1 MTRYFILY
9 IILFA
14 ATVTPRSASAQ
25 APKANHH
32 YAFNIQQALAY
43 AKANNVQVK
52 NALLTVQAQKET
64 NREITAAALPNIFGT
79 ANVINYLQL
88 PVSLLPGDFANPPLP
103 PGSFIEVKFGT
114 KYNSTAGIQ
123 LQQTLFD
130 GQVFVGL
137 QARKTSVDFQLKN
150 VEVTE
155 ELIKANIYK
164 VYYQL
169 VASKTQIQILD
180 ANIQRLEKLENDTRI
195 LYTNGFAEKLDEDKV
210 SIQLTNL
217 NTEKIKALNSIEIGY
232 LGLKTLLGMP
242 AKDTLELTEKITE
255 GQIEANI
262 LADTGFQYQD
272 RKEYQYLE
280 LAKKLNEYNIKRYQL
295 SYLPTLSMNYVYNEN
310 AQRQTFDLFVKGRW
324 FNTQFVGFNLSVPI
338 FSGFAKDARV
348 AKSKI
353 DLRQTNNQL
362 ENLRNTIDNE
372 VQQSRINFNT
382 AQNTLR
388 FQKKNMELA
397 EKVYNQTRKKYEIGT
412 GSNIEISAAQ
422 TDLITAQ
429 NNYLSAL
436 YGAIVA
442 RIDYLKATGKL

>member
-1 MTRYFILY
+1 MTRYFFLF
-9 IILFA
+9 IILSA
-14 ATVTPRSASAQ
+14 ASATPHKASCQ
-25 APKANHH
+25 APKANH
-32 YAFNIQQALAY
+32 YSFSIQQALAY

-52 NALLTVQAQKET
+52 NALLNVQAQNET
-64 NREITAAALPNIFGT
+64 NREITAAALPNITGT
-79 ANVINYLQL
+79 GNLMNYLEL
-88 PVSLLPGDFANPPLP
+88 PVSLLPGEIFGQPA
-103 PGSFIEVKFGT
+103 GSYIPVRFGT
-114 KYNSTAGIQ
+114 KYNSTVGIQ

-169 VASKTQIQILD
+169 VASKTQIKILD

-242 AKDTLELTEKITE
+242 AKDTLELTDKITE

-295 SYLPTLSMNYVYNEN
+295 SYLPILSLTAAYNKN
-310 AQRQTFDLFVKGRW
+310 AQRNTFDLFVKDGDW
-324 FNTQFVGFNLSVPI
+324 FTTSFVGFNLSVPI

-372 VQQSRINFNT
+372 VQQSRINFNS

>member
-1 MTRYFILY
+1 MMRYFLLY

-14 ATVTPRSASAQ
+14 ATATPRSASGQ
-25 APKANHH
+25 APKANH
-32 YAFNIQQALAY
+32 YAFSIQQALDY

-52 NALLTVQAQKET
+52 NALLNVQAQNET

-79 ANVINYLQL
+79 GNVINNLNI
-88 PVSLLPGDFANPPLP
+88 PVTLIPGEITGLP
-103 PGSFIEVKFGT
+103 PGTFVPVRFGT
-114 KYNSTAGIQ
+114 KYNSIVGIQ

-195 LYTNGFAEKLDEDKV
+195 LYNNGFAEKLDEDKV

-217 NTEKIKALNSIEIGY
+217 NTEKVKALNSIEIGY

-280 LAKKLNEYNIKRYQL
+280 LAKKLNEYNIKRYKL
-295 SYLPTLSMNYVYNEN
+295 SYLPILSMNAAYNKN
-310 AQRQTFDLFVKGRW
+310 AQRNTFDLFVKDGDW
-324 FNTQFVGFNLSVPI
+324 FTASYIGFNLSVPI

-372 VQQSRINFNT
+372 VQQARINFNT

>member
-1 MTRYFILY
+1 M
-9 IILFA
+9 
-14 ATVTPRSASAQ
+14 
-25 APKANHH
+25 
-32 YAFNIQQALAY
+32 
-43 AKANNVQVK
+43 
-52 NALLTVQAQKET
+52 
-64 NREITAAALPNIFGT
+64 
-79 ANVINYLQL
+79 
-88 PVSLLPGDFANPPLP
+88 
-103 PGSFIEVKFGT
+103 
-114 KYNSTAGIQ
+114 
-123 LQQTLFD
+123 
-130 GQVFVGL
+130 
-137 QARKTSVDFQLKN
+137 
-150 VEVTE
+150 
-155 ELIKANIYK
+155 
-164 VYYQL
+164 YYQL

-195 LYTNGFAEKLDEDKV
+195 LYNNGFAEKLDEDKV

-217 NTEKIKALNSIEIGY
+217 NTEKVKALNSIEIGY

-353 DLRQTNNQL
+353 ELRQTNNQL
-362 ENLRNTIDNE
+362 ENLKNSIDNE

>member
-14 ATVTPRSASAQ
+14 ATVTPRSASGQ

-32 YAFNIQQALAY
+32 YAFSIQQALDY

-52 NALLTVQAQKET
+52 NALLTVQSQKET
-64 NREITAAALPNIFGT
+64 NREITAAALPNITGT
-79 ANVINYLQL
+79 GNVINYLEL
-88 PVSLLPGDFANPPLP
+88 PVSLLPGEIFGQP
-103 PGSFIEVKFGT
+103 PGTYLPVRFGT
-114 KYNSTAGIQ
+114 KYNSTVGIQ

-137 QARKTSVDFQLKN
+137 QARKTSIDFQIKN

-195 LYTNGFAEKLDEDKV
+195 LYNNGFAEKLDEDKV

-217 NTEKIKALNSIEIGY
+217 NTEKVKALNSIEIGY

-242 AKDTLELTEKITE
+242 AKDTLELTDKITE

-272 RKEYQYLE
+272 RKEFQYLE

-295 SYLPTLSMNYVYNEN
+295 SYLPILSMNAAYNKN
-310 AQRQTFDLFVKGRW
+310 AQRNTFDLFVKDGDW
-324 FNTQFVGFNLSVPI
+324 FTTSFIGLNLSVPI

>member
-1 MTRYFILY
+1 MMRYFLLY

-14 ATVTPRSASAQ
+14 ATVTPRSTNGQ
-25 APKANHH
+25 APKANH
-32 YAFNIQQALAY
+32 YAFNIQQALEY

-52 NALLTVQAQKET
+52 NALLNVQAQKET

-79 ANVINYLQL
+79 GNVINNLNI
-88 PVSLLPGDFANPPLP
+88 PVTLLPGEITGQPAGTFVP
-103 PGSFIEVKFGT
+103 VRFGT
-114 KYNSTAGIQ
+114 KYNSTVGIQ

-195 LYTNGFAEKLDEDKV
+195 LYNNGFAEKLDEDKV

-217 NTEKIKALNSIEIGY
+217 NTEKVKALNSIEIGY

-242 AKDTLELTEKITE
+242 AKDTLELTDKITE

-280 LAKKLNEYNIKRYQL
+280 LGKKLNEYNIKRYQL
-295 SYLPTLSMNYVYNEN
+295 SYLPTLSMNAAYNKN
-310 AQRQTFDLFVKGRW
+310 AQRNTFDLFVKDGEW
-324 FNTQFVGFNLSVPI
+324 FTASFVAFNISIPI
-338 FSGFAKDARV
+338 FSGFAKDAQV

-372 VQQSRINFNT
+372 VQQARINFNS

>member
-1 MTRYFILY
+1 MIRYFLLY
-9 IILFA
+9 ITLV
-14 ATVTPRSASAQ
+14 ATTITPRSASAQ

-32 YAFNIQQALAY
+32 YAFNIQQALEY

-52 NALLTVQAQKET
+52 NALLNVQAQKET

-79 ANVINYLQL
+79 GSVLNYLEI
-88 PVSLLPGDFANPPLP
+88 PVTLLPGEIAGQPAGTYVP
-103 PGSFIEVKFGT
+103 VRFGT
-114 KYNSTAGIQ
+114 KYNSTVGIQ

-195 LYTNGFAEKLDEDKV
+195 LYNNGFAEKLDEDKV

-217 NTEKIKALNSIEIGY
+217 NTEKVKALNSIEIGY

-295 SYLPTLSMNYVYNEN
+295 SYLPILNLSAAYNKN
-310 AQRQTFDLFVKGRW
+310 AQRNTFDLFVKDGDW
-324 FNTQFVGFNLSVPI
+324 FTTSFIGFNLSVPI

>member
-1 MTRYFILY
+1 MTRYFFLF
-9 IILFA
+9 IILSA
-14 ATVTPRSASAQ
+14 ASATPHKASCQ
-25 APKANHH
+25 APKANH
-32 YAFNIQQALAY
+32 YSFSIQQALAY

-52 NALLTVQAQKET
+52 NALLNVQAQNET
-64 NREITAAALPNIFGT
+64 NREITAAALPNITGT
-79 ANVINYLQL
+79 GNLMNYLEL
-88 PVSLLPGDFANPPLP
+88 PVSLLPGEIFGQPA
-103 PGSFIEVKFGT
+103 GSYIPVRFGT
-114 KYNSTAGIQ
+114 KYNSTVGIQ

-195 LYTNGFAEKLDEDKV
+195 LYKNGFAEKLDEDKV

-217 NTEKIKALNSIEIGY
+217 NTEKIKALNNIEIGY

-242 AKDTLELTEKITE
+242 AKDTLELTDKITE

-272 RKEYQYLE
+272 RKDYQYLE

-295 SYLPTLSMNYVYNEN
+295 SYLPILSLNAGYNKN
-310 AQRQTFDLFVKGRW
+310 AQRNTFDLFVKDGDW
-324 FNTQFVGFNLSVPI
+324 FTTSFVGFNLSVPI

>member
-9 IILFA
+9 IVLVA

-25 APKANHH
+25 AAKANH
-32 YAFNIQQALAY
+32 YAFNIQQALEY

-52 NALLTVQAQKET
+52 NALLNVQAQKET

-79 ANVINYLQL
+79 GNVINNLNI
-88 PVSLLPGDFANPPLP
+88 PVNLLPGEIIGQPAGTFVP
-103 PGSFIEVKFGT
+103 VRFGT
-114 KYNSTAGIQ
+114 KYNSTVGIQ

-195 LYTNGFAEKLDEDKV
+195 LYNNGFAEKLDEDKV

-217 NTEKIKALNSIEIGY
+217 NTEKVKALNSIEIGY

-295 SYLPTLSMNYVYNEN
+295 SYLPTLSMSAAYNKN
-310 AQRQTFDLFVKGRW
+310 AQRNTFDLFVKDGEW
-324 FNTQFVGFNLSVPI
+324 FTASFVAFNISIPI
-338 FSGFAKDARV
+338 FSGFAKDAQV

-362 ENLRNTIDNE
+362 ENLKNTIDNE
-372 VQQSRINFNT
+372 VQQARINFNT

>member
-1 MTRYFILY
+1 MMRYFLLY

-14 ATVTPRSASAQ
+14 ATVTPRSTNGQ
-25 APKANHH
+25 APKANH
-32 YAFNIQQALAY
+32 YAFNIQQALEY

-79 ANVINYLQL
+79 GNVINNLNI
-88 PVSLLPGDFANPPLP
+88 PVNLLPGEIIGQPAGTFVP
-103 PGSFIEVKFGT
+103 VRFGT
-114 KYNSTAGIQ
+114 KYNSTVGIQ

-180 ANIQRLEKLENDTRI
+180 ANIQRLEKLENDTRT
-195 LYTNGFAEKLDEDKV
+195 LYKNGFAEKLDEDKV

-217 NTEKIKALNSIEIGY
+217 NTEKVKALNSIEIGY

-262 LADTGFQYQD
+262 LADTGFLYQD

-295 SYLPTLSMNYVYNEN
+295 SYLPTLSMNAAYNKN
-310 AQRQTFDLFVKGRW
+310 AQRNTFDLFVKDGEW
-324 FNTQFVGFNLSVPI
+324 FTASFVGFNLSIPI
-338 FSGFAKDARV
+338 FSGFAKDAQV

-353 DLRQTNNQL
+353 DLRQTNNQM

>member
-1 MTRYFILY
+1 MTRYFFLF
-9 IILFA
+9 IILSA
-14 ATVTPRSASAQ
+14 ASATPHKASCQ
-25 APKANHH
+25 APKANH
-32 YAFNIQQALAY
+32 YSFSIQQALAY

-52 NALLTVQAQKET
+52 NALLNVQAQNET
-64 NREITAAALPNIFGT
+64 NREITAAALPNITGT
-79 ANVINYLQL
+79 GNLMNYLEL
-88 PVSLLPGDFANPPLP
+88 PVSLLPGEIFGQPA
-103 PGSFIEVKFGT
+103 GSYIPVRFGT
-114 KYNSTAGIQ
+114 KYNSTVGIQ

-195 LYTNGFAEKLDEDKV
+195 LYKNGFAEKLDEDKV

-217 NTEKIKALNSIEIGY
+217 NTEKIKALNNIEIGY

-242 AKDTLELTEKITE
+242 AKDTLELTDKITE

-272 RKEYQYLE
+272 RKDYQYLE

-295 SYLPTLSMNYVYNEN
+295 SYLPILSLNAGYNKN
-310 AQRQTFDLFVKGRW
+310 AQRNTFDLFVKDGDW
-324 FNTQFVGFNLSVPI
+324 FTTSFVGFNLSVPI

-372 VQQSRINFNT
+372 VQQARINFNT
-382 AQNTLR
+382 SQNTLR

>member
-1 MTRYFILY
+1 MIRYFLLY
-9 IILFA
+9 ITLV
-14 ATVTPRSASAQ
+14 ATTITPRSASAQ

-32 YAFNIQQALAY
+32 YAFNIQQALEY

-52 NALLTVQAQKET
+52 NALLNVQAQKET
-64 NREITAAALPNIFGT
+64 NREITAAALQNIFGT
-79 ANVINYLQL
+79 GSVLNYLEI
-88 PVSLLPGDFANPPLP
+88 PVTLLPGEIAGQPAGTYVP
-103 PGSFIEVKFGT
+103 VRFGT
-114 KYNSTAGIQ
+114 KYNSTVGIQ

-195 LYTNGFAEKLDEDKV
+195 LYNNGFAEKLDEDKV

-217 NTEKIKALNSIEIGY
+217 NTEKVKALNSIEIGY

-295 SYLPTLSMNYVYNEN
+295 SYLPILNLSAAYNKN
-310 AQRQTFDLFVKGRW
+310 AQRNTFDLFVKDGDW
-324 FNTQFVGFNLSVPI
+324 FTTSFIGFNLSVPI

-372 VQQSRINFNT
+372 VQQSRINFNS

>member
-1 MTRYFILY
+1 MMRYLSLY
-9 IILFA
+9 IITFA
-14 ATVTPRSASAQ
+14 VSISATAQ
-25 APKANHH
+25 APKASH
-32 YAFNIQQALAY
+32 YAFSIQQALEF

-52 NALLTVQAQKET
+52 NALLGVQAQKET
-64 NREITAAALPNIFGT
+64 NREITASALPTITGNGNIT
-79 ANVINYLQL
+79 NYLEL
-88 PVSLLPGDFANPPLP
+88 PVSLLPGEIFGQP
-103 PGSFIEVKFGT
+103 PGSFLPVRFGT
-114 KYNSTAGIQ
+114 KYNSTVGIQ

-137 QARKTSVDFQLKN
+137 QARKTSIDFQLKN

-195 LYTNGFAEKLDEDKV
+195 LYKNGFAEKLDEDKV

-232 LGLKTLLGMP
+232 LGLKTLLGMRP
-242 AKDTLELTEKITE
+242 QDTLDLTDKITE
-255 GQIEANI
+255 AQIESNI
-262 LADTGFQYQD
+262 LADTGFLYQD

-295 SYLPTLSMNYVYNEN
+295 SYLPTLSLTGAYNKN
-310 AQRQTFDLFVKGRW
+310 AQRNTFDLFVKDGDW
-324 FNTQFVGFNLSVPI
+324 FTTSFVGLNLSVPI
-338 FSGFAKDARV
+338 FSGFAKDARL
-348 AKSKI
+348 AKSRI

-372 VQQSRINFNT
+372 VQQARINFSS

-422 TDLITAQ
+422 TDLIAAQ

-442 RIDYLKATGKL
+442 RVDYLKATGKL

>member
-25 APKANHH
+25 AAKANH
-32 YAFNIQQALAY
+32 YAFNIQQALEY

-52 NALLTVQAQKET
+52 NALLNVQAQKET

-79 ANVINYLQL
+79 GNVINNLNI
-88 PVSLLPGDFANPPLP
+88 PVNLLPGEIIGQPAGTFVP
-103 PGSFIEVKFGT
+103 VRFGT
-114 KYNSTAGIQ
+114 KYNSTVGIQ

-195 LYTNGFAEKLDEDKV
+195 LYNNGFAEKLDEDKV

-217 NTEKIKALNSIEIGY
+217 NTEKVKALNSIEIGY

-262 LADTGFQYQD
+262 LADTGFLYQD

-280 LAKKLNEYNIKRYQL
+280 LAKKLNEYNIKR
-295 SYLPTLSMNYVYNEN
+295 S
-310 AQRQTFDLFVKGRW
+310 
-324 FNTQFVGFNLSVPI
+324 
-338 FSGFAKDARV
+338 
-348 AKSKI
+348 
-353 DLRQTNNQL
+353 
-362 ENLRNTIDNE
+362 
-372 VQQSRINFNT
+372 
-382 AQNTLR
+382 
-388 FQKKNMELA
+388 
-397 EKVYNQTRKKYEIGT
+397 
-412 GSNIEISAAQ
+412 
-422 TDLITAQ
+422 
-429 NNYLSAL
+429 
-436 YGAIVA
+436 
-442 RIDYLKATGKL
+442 

>member
-1 MTRYFILY
+1 MIRYLLLY
-9 IILFA
+9 ITLVA
-14 ATVTPRSASAQ
+14 TTVTPRSASAQ

-32 YAFNIQQALAY
+32 YAFNIQQALEY

-52 NALLTVQAQKET
+52 NALLDVQAQKET
-64 NREITAAALPNIFGT
+64 NREVTAATLPNITGT
-79 ANVINYLQL
+79 GNLMNYLEL
-88 PVSLLPGDFANPPLP
+88 PVSLLPGEIFGQP
-103 PGSFIEVKFGT
+103 PGSYIPVRFGT
-114 KYNSTAGIQ
+114 KYNSTVGVQ

-137 QARKTSVDFQLKN
+137 QARKTSIDFQLKN

-195 LYTNGFAEKLDEDKV
+195 LYNNGFAEKLDEDKV

-217 NTEKIKALNSIEIGY
+217 NTEKVKALNSIEIGY

-242 AKDTLELTEKITE
+242 AKDTLELTEKLSE

-295 SYLPTLSMNYVYNEN
+295 SYLPTLSMNAAYNKN
-310 AQRQTFDLFVKGRW
+310 AQRNTFDLFVKDGDW
-324 FNTQFVGFNLSVPI
+324 FTTSFIGFNLSVPI

-412 GSNIEISAAQ
+412 GSNVEISASQ

>member
-1 MTRYFILY
+1 M
-9 IILFA
+9 
-14 ATVTPRSASAQ
+14 
-25 APKANHH
+25 
-32 YAFNIQQALAY
+32 
-43 AKANNVQVK
+43 
-52 NALLTVQAQKET
+52 
-64 NREITAAALPNIFGT
+64 
-79 ANVINYLQL
+79 
-88 PVSLLPGDFANPPLP
+88 
-103 PGSFIEVKFGT
+103 
-114 KYNSTAGIQ
+114 
-123 LQQTLFD
+123 
-130 GQVFVGL
+130 
-137 QARKTSVDFQLKN
+137 
-150 VEVTE
+150 
-155 ELIKANIYK
+155 
-164 VYYQL
+164 
-169 VASKTQIQILD
+169 D

-195 LYTNGFAEKLDEDKV
+195 LYNNGFAEKLDEDKV

-217 NTEKIKALNSIEIGY
+217 NTEKVKALNSIEIGY

-242 AKDTLELTEKITE
+242 AKDTLELTEKLTE

-295 SYLPTLSMNYVYNEN
+295 SYLPTLSMNAAYNKN
-310 AQRQTFDLFVKGRW
+310 AQRNTFDLFVKDGDW
-324 FNTQFVGFNLSVPI
+324 FTTSFIGFNLSVPI

-372 VQQSRINFNT
+372 VQQARINFNT

-442 RIDYLKATGKL
+442 RIDYLKSTGKL

>member
-1 MTRYFILY
+1 MIRYCLLY
-9 IILFA
+9 IILLA

-25 APKANHH
+25 AAKANH
-32 YAFNIQQALAY
+32 YAFNIQQALDY

-52 NALLTVQAQKET
+52 NALLNVQAQKET

-79 ANVINYLQL
+79 GNVINNLNI
-88 PVSLLPGDFANPPLP
+88 PVTLLPGEITGQPAGTFVP
-103 PGSFIEVKFGT
+103 VRFGT
-114 KYNSTAGIQ
+114 KYNSTVGIQ

-195 LYTNGFAEKLDEDKV
+195 LYNNGFAEKLDEDKV

-217 NTEKIKALNSIEIGY
+217 NTEKVKALNSIEIGY

-242 AKDTLELTEKITE
+242 AKDTLELTDKITE

-280 LAKKLNEYNIKRYQL
+280 LGKKLNEYNIKRYQL
-295 SYLPTLSMNYVYNEN
+295 SYLPTLSMNAAYNKN
-310 AQRQTFDLFVKGRW
+310 AQRNTFDLFVKDGEW
-324 FNTQFVGFNLSVPI
+324 FTASFVAFNISIPI
-338 FSGFAKDARV
+338 FSGFAKDAQV

-372 VQQSRINFNT
+372 VQQARINFNS
-382 AQNTLR
+382 AQNPLR

-397 EKVYNQTRKKYEIGT
+397 EKVYNQTRKKYKSMT
-412 GSNIEISAAQ
+412 RR
-422 TDLITAQ
+422 LIPSSDT
-429 NNYLSAL
+429 L
-436 YGAIVA
+436 YH
-442 RIDYLKATGKL
+442 T

>member
-1 MTRYFILY
+1 
-9 IILFA
+9 
-14 ATVTPRSASAQ
+14 
-25 APKANHH
+25 
-32 YAFNIQQALAY
+32 
-43 AKANNVQVK
+43 VK

-79 ANVINYLQL
+79 GNVINNLNI
-88 PVSLLPGDFANPPLP
+88 PVTLLPGEITGQPAGTFVP
-103 PGSFIEVKFGT
+103 VRFGT
-114 KYNSTAGIQ
+114 KYNSTVGIQ

-195 LYTNGFAEKLDEDKV
+195 LYNNGFAEKLDEDKV

-217 NTEKIKALNSIEIGY
+217 NTEKVKALNSIEIGY

-242 AKDTLELTEKITE
+242 AKDTLELTDKITE

-280 LAKKLNEYNIKRYQL
+280 LGKKLNEYNIKRYQL
-295 SYLPTLSMNYVYNEN
+295 SYLPTLSMNAAYNKN
-310 AQRQTFDLFVKGRW
+310 AQRNTFDLFVKDGEW
-324 FNTQFVGFNLSVPI
+324 FTASFVAFNISIPI
-338 FSGFAKDARV
+338 FSGFAKDAQV

-372 VQQSRINFNT
+372 VQQARINFNS

>member
-1 MTRYFILY
+1 MTRYFFLF
-9 IILFA
+9 IILSA
-14 ATVTPRSASAQ
+14 ASATPHKASCQ
-25 APKANHH
+25 APKANH
-32 YAFNIQQALAY
+32 YSFSIQQALAY

-52 NALLTVQAQKET
+52 NALLNVQAQNET
-64 NREITAAALPNIFGT
+64 NREITAAALPNITGT
-79 ANVINYLQL
+79 GNLMNYLEL
-88 PVSLLPGDFANPPLP
+88 PVSLLPGEIFGQPA
-103 PGSFIEVKFGT
+103 GSYIPVRFGT
-114 KYNSTAGIQ
+114 KYNSTVGIQ

-195 LYTNGFAEKLDEDKV
+195 LYKNGFAEKLDEDKV

-217 NTEKIKALNSIEIGY
+217 NTEKIKALNNIEIGY

-242 AKDTLELTEKITE
+242 AKDTLELTDKITE

-295 SYLPTLSMNYVYNEN
+295 SYLPILSLNAGYNKN
-310 AQRQTFDLFVKGRW
+310 AQRNTFDLFVKDGDW
-324 FNTQFVGFNLSVPI
+324 FTTSFVGFNLSVPI

-372 VQQSRINFNT
+372 VQQSRINFNS

>member
-1 MTRYFILY
+1 MMRYFLLY

-14 ATVTPRSASAQ
+14 ATVTPRSTNGQ
-25 APKANHH
+25 APKANH
-32 YAFNIQQALAY
+32 YAFNIQQALEY

-79 ANVINYLQL
+79 GNVINNLNI
-88 PVSLLPGDFANPPLP
+88 PVTLLPGEITGQPAGTFVP
-103 PGSFIEVKFGT
+103 VRFGT
-114 KYNSTAGIQ
+114 KYNSTVGIQ

-180 ANIQRLEKLENDTRI
+180 ANIQRLEKLENDTRT
-195 LYTNGFAEKLDEDKV
+195 LYKNGFAEKLDEDKV

-217 NTEKIKALNSIEIGY
+217 NTEKVKALNSIEIGY

-295 SYLPTLSMNYVYNEN
+295 SYLPTLSMNAAYNKN
-310 AQRQTFDLFVKGRW
+310 AQRNTFDLFVKDGEW
-324 FNTQFVGFNLSVPI
+324 FTASFVAFNISIPI
-338 FSGFAKDARV
+338 FSGFAKDAQV

-372 VQQSRINFNT
+372 VQQARINFNS

>member
-1 MTRYFILY
+1 MRYFLLY

-14 ATVTPRSASAQ
+14 ATVTPRSTNGQ
-25 APKANHH
+25 APKANH
-32 YAFNIQQALAY
+32 YAFNIQQALEY

-79 ANVINYLQL
+79 GNVINNLNI
-88 PVSLLPGDFANPPLP
+88 PVTLLPGEITGQPAGTFVP
-103 PGSFIEVKFGT
+103 VRFGT
-114 KYNSTAGIQ
+114 KYNSTVGIQ

-195 LYTNGFAEKLDEDKV
+195 LYNNGFAEKLDEDKV

-217 NTEKIKALNSIEIGY
+217 NTEKVKALNSIEIGY

-262 LADTGFQYQD
+262 LADTGFLYQD

-295 SYLPTLSMNYVYNEN
+295 SYLPTLSMNAAYNKN
-310 AQRQTFDLFVKGRW
+310 AQRNTFDLFVKDGEW
-324 FNTQFVGFNLSVPI
+324 FTASFVGFNLSIPI
-338 FSGFAKDARV
+338 FSGFAKDAQV
-348 AKSKI
+348 AKSRI

>member
-1 MTRYFILY
+1 MTRYFFLF
-9 IILFA
+9 IILSA
-14 ATVTPRSASAQ
+14 ASATPHKASCQ
-25 APKANHH
+25 APKANH
-32 YAFNIQQALAY
+32 YSFSIQQALAY

-52 NALLTVQAQKET
+52 NALLTVQAQNET
-64 NREITAAALPNIFGT
+64 NREITAAALPNITGT
-79 ANVINYLQL
+79 GNLMNYLEL
-88 PVSLLPGDFANPPLP
+88 PVSLLPGEIFGQP
-103 PGSFIEVKFGT
+103 PGSYIPVRFGT
-114 KYNSTAGIQ
+114 KYNSTVGIQ

-169 VASKTQIQILD
+169 IASKTQIQILD

-195 LYTNGFAEKLDEDKV
+195 LYTNGFAEKIDEDKV

-217 NTEKIKALNSIEIGY
+217 KTEKIKALNSIEIGY

-242 AKDTLELTEKITE
+242 AKDTLELTEKIKD

-295 SYLPTLSMNYVYNEN
+295 SYLPTLSMNAAYNKN
-310 AQRQTFDLFVKGRW
+310 AQRNTFDLFVKDGDW
-324 FNTQFVGFNLSVPI
+324 FTTSFIGFNLSVPI
-338 FSGFAKDARV
+338 FSGFAKDAQV

-372 VQQSRINFNT
+372 VLQSRINFNT

-442 RIDYLKATGKL
+442 RIDFLKATGKL

>member
-1 MTRYFILY
+1 
-9 IILFA
+9 
-14 ATVTPRSASAQ
+14 
-25 APKANHH
+25 
-32 YAFNIQQALAY
+32 
-43 AKANNVQVK
+43 
-52 NALLTVQAQKET
+52 
-64 NREITAAALPNIFGT
+64 
-79 ANVINYLQL
+79 
-88 PVSLLPGDFANPPLP
+88 
-103 PGSFIEVKFGT
+103 
-114 KYNSTAGIQ
+114 
-123 LQQTLFD
+123 
-130 GQVFVGL
+130 
-137 QARKTSVDFQLKN
+137 
-150 VEVTE
+150 
-155 ELIKANIYK
+155 
-164 VYYQL
+164 L

-180 ANIQRLEKLENDTRI
+180 ANIQRLQKLENDTRI

-217 NTEKIKALNSIEIGY
+217 NTEKVKALNSIEIGY

-242 AKDTLELTEKITE
+242 AKDTLELTDKITE

-272 RKEYQYLE
+272 RKEFQYLE

-295 SYLPTLSMNYVYNEN
+295 SYLPILSMNAAYNKN
-310 AQRQTFDLFVKGRW
+310 AQRNTFDLFVKDGDW
-324 FNTQFVGFNLSVPI
+324 FTTSFVGLNLSVPI

-362 ENLRNTIDNE
+362 ENLKNTIDNE

>member
-1 MTRYFILY
+1 MTRYLSLY
-9 IILFA
+9 IITFA
-14 ATVTPRSASAQ
+14 VSVSAIAQ
-25 APKANHH
+25 APKASR
-32 YAFNIQQALAY
+32 YAFSIQQAVEF

-52 NALLTVQAQKET
+52 NALLAVQAQKET
-64 NREITAAALPNIFGT
+64 NREITASALPS
-79 ANVINYLQL
+79 INGNGNLTKYLEL
-88 PVSLLPGDFANPPLP
+88 PVSLLPGEIIGQPAGTYLP
-103 PGSFIEVKFGT
+103 VRFGT
-114 KYNSTAGIQ
+114 KYNSTIGIQ

-169 VASKTQIQILD
+169 IASKTQIQILD

-195 LYTNGFAEKLDEDKV
+195 LYKNGFAEKLDEDKV

-217 NTEKIKALNSIEIGY
+217 NTEKVKALNSIEIGY
-232 LGLKTLLGMP
+232 LGLKTLLGMRP
-242 AKDTLELTEKITE
+242 QDTLELTDKITE
-255 GQIEANI
+255 AQIESNI
-262 LADTGFQYQD
+262 LADTGYQYQD

-280 LAKKLNEYNIKRYQL
+280 LAKKLNEYNIKRYEL
-295 SYLPTLSMNYVYNEN
+295 SYLPTLSLTGAYNKN
-310 AQRQTFDLFVKGRW
+310 AQRNTFDFLVKDGDW
-324 FNTQFVGFNLSVPI
+324 FTTSFLGFNLSIPI
-338 FSGFAKDARV
+338 FSGFAKDARL

-372 VQQSRINFNT
+372 VQQARINFSS
-382 AQNTLR
+382 AQNTLK

-436 YGAIVA
+436 YSAIVA
-442 RIDYLKATGKL
+442 RVDYLKATGKL

>member
-1 MTRYFILY
+1 MTRYLSLY
-9 IILFA
+9 IITFA
-14 ATVTPRSASAQ
+14 VSVSAIAQ
-25 APKANHH
+25 APKASR
-32 YAFNIQQALAY
+32 YAFSIQQAVEF

-52 NALLTVQAQKET
+52 NALLAVQAQKET
-64 NREITAAALPNIFGT
+64 NREITASALPS
-79 ANVINYLQL
+79 INGNGNLTKYLEL
-88 PVSLLPGDFANPPLP
+88 PVSLLPGEIIGQPAGTYLP
-103 PGSFIEVKFGT
+103 VRFGT
-114 KYNSTAGIQ
+114 KYNSTIGIQ
-123 LQQTLFD
+123 LLQTLFD

-169 VASKTQIQILD
+169 IASKTQIQILD

-195 LYTNGFAEKLDEDKV
+195 LYKNGFAEKLDEDKV

-217 NTEKIKALNSIEIGY
+217 NTEKVKALNSIEIGY
-232 LGLKTLLGMP
+232 LGLKTLLGMRP
-242 AKDTLELTEKITE
+242 QDTLELTDKITE
-255 GQIEANI
+255 AQIESNI
-262 LADTGFQYQD
+262 LADTGYQYQD

-280 LAKKLNEYNIKRYQL
+280 LAKKLNEYNIKRYEL
-295 SYLPTLSMNYVYNEN
+295 SYLPTLSLTGAYNKN
-310 AQRQTFDLFVKGRW
+310 AQRNTFDFLVKDGDW
-324 FNTQFVGFNLSVPI
+324 FTTSFLGFNLSIPI
-338 FSGFAKDARV
+338 FSGFAKDARL

-372 VQQSRINFNT
+372 VQQARINFSS
-382 AQNTLR
+382 AQNTLK

-436 YGAIVA
+436 YSAIVA
-442 RIDYLKATGKL
+442 RVDYLKATGKL

>member
-1 MTRYFILY
+1 MTRYCLLY

-14 ATVTPRSASAQ
+14 ATINPRSASGQ
-25 APKANHH
+25 APKANH
-32 YAFNIQQALAY
+32 YAFSIQQALDF

-64 NREITAAALPNIFGT
+64 NREITAAALPNITGT
-79 ANVINYLQL
+79 GNLMNYLEL
-88 PVSLLPGDFANPPLP
+88 PVSLLPGEIFGQP
-103 PGSFIEVKFGT
+103 PGSYIPVRFGT
-114 KYNSTAGIQ
+114 KYNSTVGVQ

-137 QARKTSVDFQLKN
+137 QARKTSIDFQLKN

-195 LYTNGFAEKLDEDKV
+195 LYNNGFAEKLDEDKV

-217 NTEKIKALNSIEIGY
+217 NTEKVKALNSIEIGY

-242 AKDTLELTEKITE
+242 AKDTLELTEKLTE

-295 SYLPTLSMNYVYNEN
+295 SYLPTLSMNAAYNKN
-310 AQRQTFDLFVKGRW
+310 AQRNTFDLFVKDGDW
-324 FNTQFVGFNLSVPI
+324 FTTSFIGFNLSVPI

-372 VQQSRINFNT
+372 VQQARINFNT

>member
-1 MTRYFILY
+1 MTRYFFLF
-9 IILFA
+9 IILSA
-14 ATVTPRSASAQ
+14 ASATPHKASCQ
-25 APKANHH
+25 APKANH
-32 YAFNIQQALAY
+32 YSFSIQQALAY

-52 NALLTVQAQKET
+52 NALLNVQAQNET
-64 NREITAAALPNIFGT
+64 NREITAAALPNITGT
-79 ANVINYLQL
+79 GNLMNYLEL
-88 PVSLLPGDFANPPLP
+88 PVSLLPGEIFGQPA
-103 PGSFIEVKFGT
+103 GSYIPVRFGT
-114 KYNSTAGIQ
+114 KYNSTVGIQ

-195 LYTNGFAEKLDEDKV
+195 LYKNGFAEKLDEDKV

-217 NTEKIKALNSIEIGY
+217 NTEKIKALNNIEIGY

-242 AKDTLELTEKITE
+242 AKDTLELTDKITE

-272 RKEYQYLE
+272 RKDYQYLE

-295 SYLPTLSMNYVYNEN
+295 SYLPILSLNAGYNKN
-310 AQRQTFDLFVKGRW
+310 AQRNTFDLFVKDGDW
-324 FNTQFVGFNLSVPI
+324 FTTSFVGFNLSVPI

-372 VQQSRINFNT
+372 VQQSRINFNS

>member
-1 MTRYFILY
+1 MTRYCILY

-14 ATVTPRSASAQ
+14 ATATPRSASGQ

-32 YAFNIQQALAY
+32 YAFSIQQALDF
-43 AKANNVQVK
+43 AKVNNVQVK
-52 NALLTVQAQKET
+52 NALLNVQAQKET
-64 NREITAAALPNIFGT
+64 NREITASALPGITGT
-79 ANVINYLQL
+79 GNLMNYIEL
-88 PVSLLPGDFANPPLP
+88 PVSLLPGEIFGQP
-103 PGSFIEVKFGT
+103 PGSYIPVRFGT
-114 KYNSTAGIQ
+114 KYNSTVGIQ

-169 VASKTQIQILD
+169 VASKTQIKILD

-195 LYTNGFAEKLDEDKV
+195 LYNNGFAEKLDEDKV

-242 AKDTLELTEKITE
+242 AKDTLELTDKITD

-295 SYLPTLSMNYVYNEN
+295 SYLPILNLNAAYNKN
-310 AQRQTFDLFVKGRW
+310 AQRNTFDLFVKDGDW
-324 FNTQFVGFNLSVPI
+324 FTTSFIGLNLTVPI

-372 VQQSRINFNT
+372 VEQSRINFNT

-412 GSNIEISAAQ
+412 GSNVEISAAQ

>member
-1 MTRYFILY
+1 MMRYFLLY

-14 ATVTPRSASAQ
+14 ATVTPRSTNGQ
-25 APKANHH
+25 APKANH
-32 YAFNIQQALAY
+32 YAFNIQQALEY

-79 ANVINYLQL
+79 GNVINNLNI
-88 PVSLLPGDFANPPLP
+88 PVTLLPGEITGQPAGTFVP
-103 PGSFIEVKFGT
+103 VRFGT
-114 KYNSTAGIQ
+114 KYNSTVGIQ

-180 ANIQRLEKLENDTRI
+180 ANIQRLEKLENDTRT
-195 LYTNGFAEKLDEDKV
+195 LYKNGFAEKLDEDKV

-217 NTEKIKALNSIEIGY
+217 NTEKVKALNSIEIGY

-262 LADTGFQYQD
+262 LADTGFLYQD

-295 SYLPTLSMNYVYNEN
+295 SYLPTLSMNAAYNKN
-310 AQRQTFDLFVKGRW
+310 AQRNTFDLFVKDGEW
-324 FNTQFVGFNLSVPI
+324 FTASFVAFNISIPI
-338 FSGFAKDARV
+338 FSGFAKDAQV

-372 VQQSRINFNT
+372 VQQARINFNS

>member
-1 MTRYFILY
+1 MTRYFFLF
-9 IILFA
+9 IILSA
-14 ATVTPRSASAQ
+14 ASATPHKASCQ
-25 APKANHH
+25 APKANH
-32 YAFNIQQALAY
+32 YSFSIQQALAY

-52 NALLTVQAQKET
+52 NALLNVQAQNET
-64 NREITAAALPNIFGT
+64 NREITAAALPNITGT
-79 ANVINYLQL
+79 GNLMNYLEL
-88 PVSLLPGDFANPPLP
+88 PVSLLPGEIFGQPA
-103 PGSFIEVKFGT
+103 GSYIPVRFGT
-114 KYNSTAGIQ
+114 KYNSTVGIQ

-195 LYTNGFAEKLDEDKV
+195 LYKNGFAEKLDEDKV

-217 NTEKIKALNSIEIGY
+217 NTEKIKALNNIEIGY

-242 AKDTLELTEKITE
+242 AKDTLELTDKITE

-272 RKEYQYLE
+272 RKEYQYME

-295 SYLPTLSMNYVYNEN
+295 SYLPILSLNAGYNKN
-310 AQRQTFDLFVKGRW
+310 AQRNTFDLFVKDGDW
-324 FNTQFVGFNLSVPI
+324 FTTSFVGFNLSVPI

-372 VQQSRINFNT
+372 VQQSRINFNS

>member
-1 MTRYFILY
+1 MMRYFLLY

-14 ATVTPRSASAQ
+14 ATVTPRSTNGQ
-25 APKANHH
+25 APKANH
-32 YAFNIQQALAY
+32 YAFNIQQALEY

-79 ANVINYLQL
+79 GNVINNLNI
-88 PVSLLPGDFANPPLP
+88 PVNLLPGEIIGQPAGTFVP
-103 PGSFIEVKFGT
+103 VRFGT
-114 KYNSTAGIQ
+114 KYNSTVGIQ

-180 ANIQRLEKLENDTRI
+180 ANIQRLEKLENDTRT
-195 LYTNGFAEKLDEDKV
+195 LYKNGFAEKLDEDKV

-217 NTEKIKALNSIEIGY
+217 NTEKVKALNSIEIGY

-242 AKDTLELTEKITE
+242 AKDTLELTDKITE

-262 LADTGFQYQD
+262 LADTGFLYQD

-295 SYLPTLSMNYVYNEN
+295 SYLPTLSMNAAYNKN
-310 AQRQTFDLFVKGRW
+310 AQRNTFDLFVKDGEW
-324 FNTQFVGFNLSVPI
+324 FTASFVGFNLSIPI
-338 FSGFAKDARV
+338 FSGFAKDAQV
-348 AKSKI
+348 AKSRI

>member
-1 MTRYFILY
+1 MIRYFLLY
-9 IILFA
+9 ITLV
-14 ATVTPRSASAQ
+14 ATTITPRSASAQ

-32 YAFNIQQALAY
+32 YAFNIQQALEY

-52 NALLTVQAQKET
+52 NALLNVQAQKET

-79 ANVINYLQL
+79 GSVLNYLEI
-88 PVSLLPGDFANPPLP
+88 PVTLLPGEIAGQPAGTYVP
-103 PGSFIEVKFGT
+103 VRFGT
-114 KYNSTAGIQ
+114 KYNSTVGIQ

-180 ANIQRLEKLENDTRI
+180 ANIQRLEKLENDTRL
-195 LYTNGFAEKLDEDKV
+195 LYNNGFAEKLDEDKV

-217 NTEKIKALNSIEIGY
+217 NTEKVKALNSIEIGY

-295 SYLPTLSMNYVYNEN
+295 SYLPILNLSAAYNKN
-310 AQRQTFDLFVKGRW
+310 AQRNTFDLFVKDGDW
-324 FNTQFVGFNLSVPI
+324 FTTSFIGFNLSVPI

>member
-1 MTRYFILY
+1 MIRYFLLY
-9 IILFA
+9 ITLFT
-14 ATVTPRSASAQ
+14 ATVTPRSASGQ
-25 APKANHH
+25 APKANH
-32 YAFNIQQALAY
+32 YAFNIQQALEY

-52 NALLTVQAQKET
+52 NALLNVQAQKET
-64 NREITAAALPNIFGT
+64 NREITASALPNIFGT
-79 ANVINYLQL
+79 GNLMNYLEL
-88 PVSLLPGDFANPPLP
+88 PVSLLPGEIVGQPAGTYLP
-103 PGSFIEVKFGT
+103 VRFGT
-114 KYNSTAGIQ
+114 KYNSTVGIQ

-137 QARKTSVDFQLKN
+137 QARKTSVDFQMKN

-195 LYTNGFAEKLDEDKV
+195 LYKNGFAEKLDEDKV

-242 AKDTLELTEKITE
+242 AKDTLDLTEKITE

-295 SYLPTLSMNYVYNEN
+295 SYLPILNLSAAYNKN
-310 AQRQTFDLFVKGRW
+310 AQRNTFDLFVKDGDW
-324 FNTQFVGFNLSVPI
+324 FTTSFIGLNLTVPI

-372 VQQSRINFNT
+372 VQQSRINFNN

-412 GSNIEISAAQ
+412 GSNIEITAAQ

-429 NNYLSAL
+429 NNYVSAL